1 MADASK
7 TQKDKIFYEC
17 CSRHAMA
24 SELLK
29 CAECKKKYHFACVK
43 TSNCQNYKDLTP
55 EFLSSWQCPACN
67 RPRPGI
73 GNTNTPIRIP
83 SSLFIASDSLDDL
96 NRNVTNRNKRKKS
109 RLSDSDTITPYD
121 LTLED
126 VRQVVREELKALLDL
141 FKSNIMSQVSPK
153 LKEISDQITQVTNS
167 ISFMEQ
173 QHEELKKEVQLK
185 IKSISVLET
194 ENKILQTTMKDLNAR
209 LSQLEQH
216 SRANNIE
223 IQCLPERKNEYL
235 LSVVNRI
242 ANATKCNLK
251 ESDVRFCTRTSKLQK
266 DSNRPRSVIVSFSS
280 PRVRDEFLAATINFN
295 KKAQHVG
302 DKLNTSHAGV
312 SGDIKPIY
320 VAEHLSPTQKAAR
333 LKAKELNY
341 RFVWVKRGMIYMRK
355 SESTE
360 YKFIRNMDTL
370 NSIK

>member
-216 SRANNIE
+216 SRESSPPNDYQVKSVSNKKRSQTNQFKALMSALSANIKNKLWYIL
-223 IQCLPERKNEYL
+223 CMHVKHTCRERNVMSDF
-235 LSVVNRI
+235 LSVN
-242 ANATKCNLK
+242 
-251 ESDVRFCTRTSKLQK
+251 
-266 DSNRPRSVIVSFSS
+266 RSV
-280 PRVRDEFLAATINFN
+280 E
-295 KKAQHVG
+295 
-302 DKLNTSHAGV
+302 
-312 SGDIKPIY
+312 
-320 VAEHLSPTQKAAR
+320 E
-333 LKAKELNY
+333 
-341 RFVWVKRGMIYMRK
+341 
-355 SESTE
+355 
-360 YKFIRNMDTL
+360 
-370 NSIK
+370 